1 MHVFGT
7 AGHVDHGKSTL
18 ISALTGTNPDRLREE
33 QEREMTIE
41 LGFAWMRLPSG
52 GELGFVDVPGHR
64 DFIENMLAGVGG
76 MDACLFIIAADEGI
90 MPQTREHMAILNIL
104 GIQNV
109 IVCMTKIDMVTDPEW
124 LDLMEMEIRDFIA
137 DTPFADAPIM
147 RISAREGIG
156 ISELIS
162 AMDRLAV
169 ELQPKADYARPRL
182 PIDRVFSIAGF
193 GTVVT
198 GTLLDGTLQIGREIE
213 IMPARRTGRIRGLQT
228 HKKKEQ
234 AAQPGSRTAVNITG
248 IDVDEINRGEVLT
261 YPGTYTPVSRFDAV
275 LRVLPDAA
283 RPLKQQEKVK
293 LFTGTVEVLANC
305 RLLEGD
311 EVRAGTEAFVQIDCD
326 EPLIVIEGDRFV
338 IRRLSP
344 AETLG
349 GGVVLSTR
357 FTKRRKKNDLPTI
370 QELSRLLAG
379 NEQEKILQAI
389 GAKSVDASVIAARTR
404 LSIDEV
410 STLIQVALDSGI
422 LLSHIEPDGVERYI
436 GTKAIDKI
444 ISQSERILGNFHREY
459 PLKPGMQPDALKA
472 KLSVGDGEFR
482 ILQERALEQD
492 QWKVNGR
499 LLSLRDFAP
508 ALTKSQ
514 EENRVKLLSLFTKS
528 PFTPPDFS
536 EARELAGEDVIE
548 FLVNAGTLKRISKD
562 ILFSKD
568 VYEDVTEKLVS
579 FLGESQKIT
588 VSQFREMFGMTRK
601 YAVPLLE
608 HFDTIKLTKREGD
621 FRTLAN

>member
-621 FRTLAN
+621 FRTLAH